1 MSNKLFINTSKNE
14 EEIVNCLNGIIIRAV
29 QERVADVHFQQTD
42 GLCRVRFRM
51 PGGSLINHKDIDR
64 LWMTVIDEKIR
75 ARARLS
81 VTDRMGMQD
90 GRISLKV
97 NNCNVDIR
105 VAI

>member
-14 EEIVNCLNGIIIRAV
+14 EEIVNCLNDIIIQAV

-51 PGGSLINHKDIDR
+51 PGGSLVNHKDIDR

-75 ARARLS
+75 ARAS
-81 VTDRMGMQD
+81 FCDRQD
-90 GRISLKV
+90 GDARWTYQFEDKQLQ
-97 NNCNVDIR
+97 C
-105 VAI
+105 